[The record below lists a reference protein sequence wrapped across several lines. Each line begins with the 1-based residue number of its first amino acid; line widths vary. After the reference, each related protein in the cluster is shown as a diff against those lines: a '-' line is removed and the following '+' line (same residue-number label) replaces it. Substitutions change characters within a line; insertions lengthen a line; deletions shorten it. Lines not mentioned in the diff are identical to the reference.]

1 MNSYGFL
8 AGCYDE
14 FTTDVDYA
22 AWAEYIQRHFE
33 RAGLPGSTVLDLAC
47 GTGSLTRELSLRGY
61 EMIGVDLSPDMLA
74 QAAEKNRDAEGIAPI
89 FLCQSMDQLDL
100 YGTIDACVCCLDS
113 INYVTDPKKLRR
125 AFQRVHL
132 FLMPGGL
139 FLFDVNTPAKL
150 EGLDGQV
157 FLDET
162 EDAYCVWR
170 AEYSRRRR
178 VCSYFMD
185 IFRLEEESGLWE
197 RGEELHEER
206 AYTPEELTSY
216 LRDAGFTQIK
226 QYGNLK
232 HRPPKSDHIIR
243 AITAD
248 GSVKAV
254 AITGR
259 DLVERARTIH
269 TLLPVATAALGRT
282 LLAASMMGDML
293 KEDNGALTLQI
304 KGGGPLGTILAV
316 SDCGGN
322 VRGYVQDPHVE
333 LMEKV
338 PGKLDVGAAVGTD
351 GSLTVIKDLGL
362 KEPYIGSIG
371 LFSGEIAD
379 DIAMYFV
386 ESEQI
391 PTACALGVLV
401 DRDQSVLAAGGYLI
415 QLLPGAE
422 EGLIDK
428 IEAGVRRVGSVSHAL
443 SRGLDAQGLLEE
455 VLSDFQLEVLE
466 THPVE
471 YRCSCSRERVSRAL
485 ISMGREELSSL
496 IAEQGQ
502 ADLSCQFCDKVYHF
516 SKEEL
521 EGLLSSM

>member
-170 AEYSRRRR
+170 TEFSRKI
-178 VCSYFMD
+178 CSYWVD
-185 IFRLEEESGLWE
+185 LFRREKDGRYRRST
-197 RGEELHEER
+197 ELHR
-206 AYTPEELTSY
+206 QRYYAPDELTQW
-216 LRDAGFTQIK
+216 LREAGFGNIRV
-226 QYGNLK
+226 YGDCRLR
-232 HRPPKSDHIIR
+232 RP
-243 AITAD
+243 T
-248 GSVKAV
+248 
-254 AITGR
+254 
-259 DLVERARTIH
+259 E
-269 TLLPVATAALGRT
+269 
-282 LLAASMMGDML
+282 
-293 KEDNGALTLQI
+293 
-304 KGGGPLGTILAV
+304 
-316 SDCGGN
+316 
-322 VRGYVQDPHVE
+322 
-333 LMEKV
+333 
-338 PGKLDVGAAVGTD
+338 
-351 GSLTVIKDLGL
+351 
-362 KEPYIGSIG
+362 
-371 LFSGEIAD
+371 GEQRI
-379 DIAMYFV
+379 YFCC
-386 ESEQI
+386 
-391 PTACALGVLV
+391 T
-401 DRDQSVLAAGGYLI
+401 
-415 QLLPGAE
+415 
-422 EGLIDK
+422 
-428 IEAGVRRVGSVSHAL
+428 
-443 SRGLDAQGLLEE
+443 
-455 VLSDFQLEVLE
+455 
-466 THPVE
+466 
-471 YRCSCSRERVSRAL
+471 RE
-485 ISMGREELSSL
+485 
-496 IAEQGQ
+496 
-502 ADLSCQFCDKVYHF
+502 
-516 SKEEL
+516 
-521 EGLLSSM
+521 